1 MKELEIIQRRAAK
14 VILGCSQRTSGTT
27 ARAELGV
34 HSLITERDVR
44 NETPRD
50 RNKNGVESD

>member
-1 MKELEIIQRRAAK
+1 MEIIQRRAAK